1 MTHYLEY
8 RLGPT
13 DDGKEVLFLMQKV
26 LGFTTKKVRSVKHE
40 EWGILLNGKRV
51 TVRARG
57 KEGQLLK
64 VMLEDSQEKQNK
76 IASTKMNLHIL
87 YEDEDV
93 LIINKPKGMVVHP
106 SAGHYTHTV
115 VNAVMFHCKEHL
127 SGINGVMRPGIVH
140 RIDMDTT
147 GAIVICKNDMAHQS
161 LADQLKE
168 HSITRKYRA
177 LVHGNLKEDEGTVEG
192 PIGRHATDRKR
203 MAINYKNGKPAVTHY
218 RVLQTLKGASF
229 MEFELETGRTH
240 QIRVHMASIGHPLLG
255 DEVYGPARQPFSLEG
270 QTLHAG
276 VLGFIHPRTGEYV
289 EFSAPLPAYFEELLE
304 KLRKK
309 AGK

>member
-87 YEDEDV
+87 YEDED
-93 LIINKPKGMVVHP
+93 LIFVDKPAGIVSHP
-106 SAGHYTHTV
+106 SKG
-115 VNAVMFHCKEHL
+115 HL
-127 SGINGVMRPGIVH
+127 SDSMINGV
-140 RIDMDTT
+140 
-147 GAIVICKNDMAHQS
+147 Q
-161 LADQLKE
+161 
-168 HSITRKYRA
+168 
-177 LVHGNLKEDEGTVEG
+177 
-192 PIGRHATDRKR
+192 
-203 MAINYKNGKPAVTHY
+203 
-218 RVLQTLKGASF
+218 
-229 MEFELETGRTH
+229 
-240 QIRVHMASIGHPLLG
+240 
-255 DEVYGPARQPFSLEG
+255 
-270 QTLHAG
+270 
-276 VLGFIHPRTGEYV
+276 
-289 EFSAPLPAYFEELLE
+289 AYFENEGRE
-304 KLRKK
+304 KNERSNIHLIGRLDKETSGILGIAK
-309 AGK
+309 NSVTAERMIKQRRGVF

>member
-87 YEDEDV
+87 YEDED
-93 LIINKPKGMVVHP
+93 LIFVDKPAGIVSHP
-106 SAGHYTHTV
+106 SKG
-115 VNAVMFHCKEHL
+115 HL
-127 SGINGVMRPGIVH
+127 SDSMINGVQAYFENEGRE
-140 RIDMDTT
+140 
-147 GAIVICKNDMAHQS
+147 KNERSNIH
-161 LADQLKE
+161 L
-168 HSITRKYRA
+168 
-177 LVHGNLKEDEGTVEG
+177 
-192 PIGRHATDRKR
+192 IGRLDKETSGILGIAKNSVTAERMIKQRQRGILIKEIPMEEMRDARDGDKLKMKVGKSENAKTAKTFFQVVKR
-203 MAINYKNGKPAVTHY
+203 
-218 RVLQTLKGASF
+218 
-229 MEFELETGRTH
+229 FEKFSLVSLVIETGRTH
-240 QIRVHMASIGHPLLG
+240 QIRFHMASIGCPLLG
-255 DEVYGPARQPFSLEG
+255 DSFYGDGPELGISRTA
-270 QTLHAG
+270 LHAQQ
-276 VLGFIHPRTGEYV
+276 LTFTHPFCEKVMRIES
-289 EFSAPLPAYFEELLE
+289 EMPKDLSFLL
-304 KLRKK
+304 R
-309 AGK
+309 

>member
-1 MTHYLEY
+1 MEIYTFTPDEEQKNLRIDKFLSEQLPDQSRSYLQK
-8 RLGPT
+8 LL
-13 DDGKEVLFLMQKV
+13 KE
-26 LGFTTKKVRSVKHE
+26 G
-40 EWGILLNGKRV
+40 NV
-51 TVRARG
+51 TVNEKTVKANY
-57 KEGQLLK
+57 KVQLSDT
-64 VMLEDSQEKQNK
+64 VQLELPEPESPDILPED
-76 IASTKMNLHIL
+76 IPLDIL

-192 PIGRHATDRKR
+192 PIGRHATDRKK
-203 MAINYKNGKPAVTHY
+203 MAIVEGGREAITHY
-218 RVLQTLKGASF
+218 TVIKRYNGYTYMAFQ
-229 MEFELETGRTH
+229 LETGRTH
-240 QIRVHMASIGHPLLG
+240 QIRVHMASIGHPIIG
-255 DEVYGPARQPFSLEG
+255 DPVYGLKKDRFSNIGG
-270 QTLHAG
+270 QCLHAAK
-276 VLGFIHPRTGEYV
+276 LTLTHPKTGERM
-289 EFSAPLPAYFEELLE
+289 EFSASLPQYFTEVLDKLE
-304 KLRKK
+304 RMQ
-309 AGK
+309 

>member
-87 YEDEDV
+87 YEDED
-93 LIINKPKGMVVHP
+93 LIFVDKPAGIVSHP
-106 SAGHYTHTV
+106 SKG
-115 VNAVMFHCKEHL
+115 HL
-127 SGINGVMRPGIVH
+127 SDSMINGV
-140 RIDMDTT
+140 
-147 GAIVICKNDMAHQS
+147 Q
-161 LADQLKE
+161 
-168 HSITRKYRA
+168 
-177 LVHGNLKEDEGTVEG
+177 
-192 PIGRHATDRKR
+192 
-203 MAINYKNGKPAVTHY
+203 
-218 RVLQTLKGASF
+218 
-229 MEFELETGRTH
+229 
-240 QIRVHMASIGHPLLG
+240 
-255 DEVYGPARQPFSLEG
+255 
-270 QTLHAG
+270 
-276 VLGFIHPRTGEYV
+276 
-289 EFSAPLPAYFEELLE
+289 AYFENEGREKNERSNIHLIGRLDKETSGILGIAKNSVTAERMIKQRQRGILIKEYYALVKGNPPEEGILE
-304 KLRKK
+304 IPMEEMRDARDGDKLKMK
-309 AGK
+309 VGKSENAKTAKTFFQVVKRFEKFSLVSLVIEKEERIRFASIWPRLAVRFWEILFMEMVRNLGFQGRHCMHNS

>member
-87 YEDEDV
+87 YEDED
-93 LIINKPKGMVVHP
+93 LIFVDKPAGIVSHP
-106 SAGHYTHTV
+106 SKGHLIGRLD
-115 VNAVMFHCKEHL
+115 KET
-127 SGINGVMRPGIVH
+127 SGILGI
-140 RIDMDTT
+140 
-147 GAIVICKNDMAHQS
+147 AKNSVTAERMIKQRQRGI
-161 LADQLKE
+161 LIKE
-168 HSITRKYRA
+168 YYA
-177 LVHGNLKEDEGTVEG
+177 LVKGNPPEEGILEIPMEEMRDARDGDKLKMKVGKSENAKTAKTFFQVV
-192 PIGRHATDRKR
+192 KR
-203 MAINYKNGKPAVTHY
+203 
-218 RVLQTLKGASF
+218 
-229 MEFELETGRTH
+229 FEKFSLVSLVIETGRTH
-240 QIRVHMASIGHPLLG
+240 QIRFHMASIGCPLLG
-255 DEVYGPARQPFSLEG
+255 DSFYGDGPELGISRTA
-270 QTLHAG
+270 LHAQQ
-276 VLGFIHPRTGEYV
+276 LTFTHPFCEKVMRIES
-289 EFSAPLPAYFEELLE
+289 EMPKDLSFLL
-304 KLRKK
+304 R
-309 AGK
+309 